1 MASITAILPALVSI
15 GATPTVAA
23 APTTPPRPSLVQ
35 PDTLPTWPDIL
46 DTLALN
52 VESNTFNVMLGATLL
67 GLAAGVVGA
76 FALLRKRSLVADALS
91 HAALPGV
98 CLAFLAAAALGMQG
112 RSLPILLLGAT
123 TTGVLG
129 VLCIH
134 AIVRFTRLREDAAI
148 GIVLSVF
155 FGAGVVALTYIQKN
169 AAGAAGLNGFIYGQA
184 AAIGRADTILLGA
197 IALAA
202 VLAALLLLKEFTLV
216 CFNDAFARVDGW
228 PVAIIDMA
236 MMALVVAVTVAGMQA
251 VGLILVVAL
260 LIIPPVGARFW
271 TQRLWLMV
279 LLAGLIG
286 AICGYLG
293 SAASAL
299 FPRQPVGAVIVLV
312 SGAIFTISMLA
323 APSRGVIA
331 TSLRQLRLRL
341 RVAGDHILE
350 AAFEQAR
357 DATPPAPPPGSQS
370 VTPHATLTRPDIDR
384 LARLRSWPPGFR
396 TLVIQFLARSR
407 LITPTRSTITPTPAG
422 LARGARVSRNHLL
435 WEQYLISHAD
445 IAPSHVDWSVDQV
458 EHVLSEDLVASL
470 EAALRRRGI
479 MVPNAQPTLA
489 VAPRP
494 RSNRKPSSPP
504 NRRAP

>member
-1 MASITAILPALVSI
+1 MLPAIFAAVRPI
-15 GATPTVAA
+15 GVTAQSK
-23 APTTPPRPSLVQ
+23 APTTPPRPSLLQ
-35 PDTLPTWPDIL
+35 PDSLPTWRDIL

-260 LIIPPVGARFW
+260 LIIPPVAARFW

-299 FPRQPVGAVIVLV
+299 FPRQPVGAVIVLA
-312 SGAIFTISMLA
+312 SGTVFTISMLA

-341 RVAGDHILE
+341 RFAGDHLLE
-350 AAFEQAR
+350 AAYERQRA
-357 DATPPAPPPGSQS
+357 APAPSPSP
-370 VTPHATLTRPDIDR
+370 TPASLTKAEIDR
-384 LARLRSWPPGFR
+384 LARLRAWPPGFR
-396 TLVIQFLARSR
+396 TLVIRFLARSG
-407 LITPTRSTITPTPAG
+407 LLNTTNAAITPTPAG
-422 LARGARVSRNHLL
+422 LARGARVSRNHHL

-458 EHVLSEDLVASL
+458 EHVLSEDLIASL
-470 EAALRRRGI
+470 ESALQRRGI
-479 MVPNAQPTLA
+479 TIPT
-489 VAPRP
+489 APP
-494 RSNRKPSSPP
+494 GNPP
-504 NRRAP
+504 DRRAP